1 MRFRF
6 LFLGWI
12 LLPLALRAADLR
24 PVIQREAAACAAA
37 WQRNDYEGIV
47 AYLPP
52 RLVQRTGGKAAA
64 IRELKEQFAEAR
76 KLGVESMEARP
87 GPPTTPRL
95 HGPWL
100 VSLVPLTAVL
110 HGPHVDL
117 TQTTHAL
124 ALSADKGRH
133 WSFVLLYQVSQARF
147 EKWFPELAGMITIP
161 TDPTPSL
168 DLVL

>member
-6 LFLGWI
+6 LFLGWL
-12 LLPLALRAADLR
+12 LLPFSLGAADLR

-52 RLVQRTGGKAAA
+52 RLVQRAGGKPAA

-76 KLGVESMEARP
+76 QLGVEAMDARP
-87 GPPTTPRL
+87 GTPSTPRPL
-95 HGPWL
+95 GPWL

-117 TQTTHAL
+117 TQATHAL

-147 EKWFPELAGMITIP
+147 EKWFPELAGKITVP
-161 TDPTPSL
+161 TDPAPSL
-168 DLVL
+168 EVVL